1 MIYIPS
7 VIFPFRLIFDS
18 AFYNEVLK
26 ESLKKNPSSPPL
38 TTKLF
43 VINDK
48 AKGLSRDFNTMSKK
62 IFDDIVAKGM
72 PRNRLRA
79 MFMPADEY
87 TIELINDEVERTIK
101 HAINVASTGQVN
113 KSMIM
118 TSDAKRKEYEENMH
132 FKSIKL
138 LSIESGMKCV
148 DIINDFY
155 KRVERT

>member
-1 MIYIPS
+1 
-7 VIFPFRLIFDS
+7 
-18 AFYNEVLK
+18 
-26 ESLKKNPSSPPL
+26 
-38 TTKLF
+38 
-43 VINDK
+43 
-48 AKGLSRDFNTMSKK
+48 
-62 IFDDIVAKGM
+62 M